1 MQPGSLSAWFWAT
14 RPWTL
19 LTSGGAA
26 LAGMGCAVYDGYFSL
41 PRFVM
46 AIVGAMIFQAGT
58 NLINDY
64 YDWKSGVDT
73 FDLLSPEAY
82 GPSLAIQRELLTP
95 DQVWWGGIAC
105 FAAGSVLGLILTYL
119 CGWPI
124 LLIGV
129 LAILCGYYYTATPV
143 ALAYIAM
150 GDIASF
156 LFLGPAVSLGTYYAI
171 AHKFAASAA
180 IASLPAG
187 ALSSGILQVNN
198 IRDIERDPIHGK
210 RTLASRVGREGAIR
224 QLLVYESMAY
234 TAILCGVLAGAL
246 PLLCLIAFASLRHV
260 VKQIRILTRERSA
273 PELNVAMMESGQAH
287 IETCALLTLALLI
300 SAALRW

>member
-1 MQPGSLSAWFWAT
+1 
-14 RPWTL
+14 
-19 LTSGGAA
+19 
-26 LAGMGCAVYDGYFSL
+26 
-41 PRFVM
+41 M

-119 CGWPI
+119 RGWPI

-129 LAILCGYYYTATPV
+129 LAILCGYFYTATPIS
-143 ALAYIAM
+143 LAYIAM

-171 AHKFAASAA
+171 ARKFAASAA

-198 IRDIERDPIHGK
+198 IRDIERDPVHGK

-300 SAALRW
+300 SAALGW

>member
-46 AIVGAMIFQAGT
+46 AILGAMIFQAGT

-129 LAILCGYYYTATPV
+129 LAILCGYFYTAT
-143 ALAYIAM
+143 
-150 GDIASF
+150 
-156 LFLGPAVSLGTYYAI
+156 
-171 AHKFAASAA
+171 
-180 IASLPAG
+180 
-187 ALSSGILQVNN
+187 
-198 IRDIERDPIHGK
+198 
-210 RTLASRVGREGAIR
+210 
-224 QLLVYESMAY
+224 
-234 TAILCGVLAGAL
+234 
-246 PLLCLIAFASLRHV
+246 LIAFASLRHV

-300 SAALRW
+300 SAALGW